1 MRPLPNLPK
10 PLPNLHTDLN
20 RTTAK
25 HGLTGAELK
34 RFNDAIY
41 FFKKLGL
48 WKRLWLVTTQKGA
61 SRCLI
66 GDVQKRVTKLQRRY
80 GLPTYNV
87 TVLETDGGTHAHIVF
102 VGNAEVAKRLRASA
116 LFGDVI
122 DVRVADHPE
131 GLSKDYLAKE
141 RTPQA
146 GYGRTDLGRR
156 RKGSHRLLGGGDRVR
171 LSRDLERDGI
181 SANYIDD
188 WQRSNA
194 RRSDSRKLYRL
205 RGTGPLARAP
215 RTAGQLFLLPEIER
229 LPSRLRDFGGGYVP
243 AAVALEIEFR
253 RRQLGLSQ
261 REVATLIGRSQGQV
275 ANAIRGHDPI
285 AGAVVNRLRNLLAE
299 GLKRRN
305 QQRNS
310 NKSAGW

>member
-1 MRPLPNLPK
+1 MRPLADLPK

-25 HGLTGAELK
+25 HGVTGAELK

-122 DVRVADHPE
+122 DVRVADYPE

-146 GYGRTDLGRR
+146 G
-156 RKGSHRLLGGGDRVR
+156 
-171 LSRDLERDGI
+171 
-181 SANYIDD
+181 
-188 WQRSNA
+188 
-194 RRSDSRKLYRL
+194 
-205 RGTGPLARAP
+205 
-215 RTAGQLFLLPEIER
+215 
-229 LPSRLRDFGGGYVP
+229 
-243 AAVALEIEFR
+243 
-253 RRQLGLSQ
+253 
-261 REVATLIGRSQGQV
+261 
-275 ANAIRGHDPI
+275 
-285 AGAVVNRLRNLLAE
+285 
-299 GLKRRN
+299 
-305 QQRNS
+305 
-310 NKSAGW
+310 